1 MITLV
6 DAEKTFSKIQ
16 QLNDKNY
23 QKKKKKNRKE
33 LHQIDKEHLRKT
45 RIANVILNGK
55 KIENFP
61 LRSGRRQECPV
72 TIPFQHCT
80 LSPSQ

>member
-23 QKKKKKNRKE
+23 QKKKKRRTERNFIKLIKNIYEK
-33 LHQIDKEHLRKT
+33 
-45 RIANVILNGK
+45 
-55 KIENFP
+55 
-61 LRSGRRQECPV
+61 PV
-72 TIPFQHCT
+72 
-80 LSPSQ
+80 

>member
-23 QKKKKKNRKE
+23 QKKKKEEQKGTSSN
-33 LHQIDKEHLRKT
+33 
-45 RIANVILNGK
+45 
-55 KIENFP
+55 
-61 LRSGRRQECPV
+61 
-72 TIPFQHCT
+72 
-80 LSPSQ
+80 